1 MFSDKINHTQPFT
14 YKTTMPQNLMVKQRI
29 LTFLIGKTTDIK
41 QDKNKQ
47 HIHEKINN
55 TFMNK
60 TKING
65 KSK

>member
-1 MFSDKINHTQPFT
+1 
-14 YKTTMPQNLMVKQRI
+14 MPQNLMVKQRI